1 VSGDYQTGGEIVDLS
16 FLLRH
21 LRGVDNTGI
30 PDDLVGTTSPFN
42 YVNFFT
48 FKNDFLKIRNIGV
61 SYNFGEITNIFS
73 NIRVG
78 FTATNTFN
86 WTTGLWD
93 PETTG
98 SGIGTQNGFSS
109 GGFYYG
115 TESAPR
121 TFITSIRFEF

>member
-1 VSGDYQTGGEIVDLS
+1 VSGDYQLEGQIVDLS

-48 FKNDFLKIRNIGV
+48 FDSDFLKIRNIGV
-61 SYNFGEITNIFS
+61 TYDVGEFAGVFS
-73 NIRVG
+73 NIKVG
-78 FTATNTFN
+78 FTATNPFN
-86 WTTGLWD
+86 WTKGLWD

-98 SGIGTQNGFSS
+98 SGIGSQNGFAS

-121 TFITSIRFEF
+121 TFITSVRFEF

>member
-1 VSGDYQTGGEIVDLS
+1 MTGDYQMSGSIVDLS

-21 LRGVDNTGI
+21 LRGVDDTGI
-30 PDDLVGTTSPFN
+30 PDDLVGTTSPFD

-48 FKNDFLKIRNIGV
+48 FDSDFLKIRNIGL
-61 SYNFGEITNIFS
+61 SYNLGEQLKVFS
-73 NIRVG
+73 NVRVG
-78 FTATNTFN
+78 FTATNPFN

-98 SGIGTQNGFSS
+98 SGVGNQNGFSS

-121 TFITSIRFEF
+121 TYTASLKFEF

>member
-1 VSGDYQTGGEIVDLS
+1 MFHSENLNTKQSITLGGLGLNYYFTDNWAINASTSYRSASEKGAYN
-16 FLLRH
+16 H
-21 LRGVDNTGI
+21 LQHV
-30 PDDLVGTTSPFN
+30 
-42 YVNFFT
+42 
-48 FKNDFLKIRNIGV
+48 IGV
-61 SYNFGEITNIFS
+61 SYNFGEITNLFS

-78 FTATNTFN
+78 FTATNPFN